1 MRMRTVGASGL
12 KVSAIG
18 LGSLT
23 WGGQTDARK
32 VRSLVRRFVDAG
44 GNLVDTAPAYGGGF
58 AEQLIGKLTHTDISR
73 DDLVIATKA
82 GFIVEGHKRIVD
94 TSRSALLRDLE
105 GSLRRLHT
113 DHVDLWQV
121 HAWGDAPIEETCA
134 ALDHAVTSGMARYV
148 GVSNL
153 SLIHI

>member
-105 GSLRRLHT
+105 GSLRRLT
-113 DHVDLWQV
+113 
-121 HAWGDAPIEETCA
+121 PI
-134 ALDHAVTSGMARYV
+134 TSIFGKFMPGEMPPSKKPVRH
-148 GVSNL
+148 STMP
-153 SLIHI
+153 